1 MIRGGMK
8 MLNIIWLGLIVIGV
22 IVGVF
27 TGNVQ
32 AVTDASI
39 DFANVAVEISLGLI
53 GIMTLW
59 LGIMAIAEKSGLVK
73 ALGKG
78 LNPIMKRVFPD
89 VPAEHPAMGAMIM
102 NIAANILGL
111 GNAATPFGLKAMEE
125 LDTLNK
131 HKGVATDSMIMFL
144 AINTSSVTLI
154 PATIIGLRVAANSE
168 NPTEVIGPII
178 LATTISTVSAVLLA
192 KWFSRMK
199 RYKVENVVKE
209 KSYINK
215 V

>member
-1 MIRGGMK
+1 

-22 IVGVF
+22 LVGVF
-27 TGNVQ
+27 TGNAQ
-32 AVTDASI
+32 AITDASI

-59 LGIMAIAEKSGLVK
+59 LGIMAIAEKSGLVR

-78 LNPIMKRVFPD
+78 LNPVMKKIFPD
-89 VPAEHPAMGAMIM
+89 VPADHPAMGAMIM

-125 LDTLNK
+125 LDTLNE

-154 PATIIGLRVAANSE
+154 PATLIGLRVAANSA
-168 NPTEVIGPII
+168 NPTEVIGAVI
-178 LATTISTVSAVLLA
+178 LATTISTVSAVILA
-192 KWFSRMK
+192 KWFSKMK
-199 RYKVENVVKE
+199 RYKVDKFVGQ
-209 KSYINK
+209 KSNINK
-215 V
+215 A